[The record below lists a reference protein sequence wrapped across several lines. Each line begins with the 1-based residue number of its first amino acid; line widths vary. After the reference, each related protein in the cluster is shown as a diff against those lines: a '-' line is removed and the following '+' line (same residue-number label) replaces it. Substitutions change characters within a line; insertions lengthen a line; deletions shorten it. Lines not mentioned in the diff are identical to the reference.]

1 MALFDAWK
9 RIAFDAQNQP
19 VTHTWDEYL
28 AKEKTVYMSILKNKT
43 TTLQGT
49 VAELAEELRFTL
61 PQMAAFVDGI
71 HECVDNLPPVGDL
84 EESTALTIEINFTRL
99 YKQMVEY
106 KAEPL
111 YTLPEWDNIFTKE
124 EQKNLF
130 AEQKRSHTVIRNE
143 AKVRPNE
150 PCICGS
156 GKKYKKCC
164 GLTA

>member
-28 AKEKTVYMSILKNKT
+28 AKEKAVYVNILKNKT

-49 VAELAEELRFTL
+49 VTELADELRFTL

-71 HECVDNLPPVGDL
+71 HECIDNLPPVGDL
-84 EESTALTIEINFTRL
+84 EETTALTIVIDFARL

-111 YTLPEWDNIFTKE
+111 YTLPEWENIFTKE

-130 AEQKRSHTVIRNE
+130 AEQKRSHTIIRNE

-150 PCICGS
+150 PCTCGS